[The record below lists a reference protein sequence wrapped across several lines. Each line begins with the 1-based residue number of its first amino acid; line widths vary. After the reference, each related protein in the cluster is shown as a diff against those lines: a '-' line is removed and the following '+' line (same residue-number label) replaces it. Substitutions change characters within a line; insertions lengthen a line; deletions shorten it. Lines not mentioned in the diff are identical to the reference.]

1 MPFERTAVLLFSLLA
16 ACSKPTGSYEGR
28 IVDPWTGSGRGGVKV
43 IARGPNDVRDAACQV
58 TEGTTSSDGTFRLE
72 RTCAD
77 VTYSLRL
84 DDPKLVAP
92 DLPVVKGGG
101 AEKAATDIAAWRIPG
116 SAGVYLLRKDQLE
129 SLHMNAAVE
138 GAWIKGT
145 DKKEVALYPTTV
157 PDPVPTV
164 QPGDVLILSGA
175 ATISRLKLYPM
186 IHHPAP
192 VTLEL
197 ASGAAMKVSDAWYL
211 GYDFPS
217 DREFEKVAAKLD
229 ESKVK
234 TIGAEASAARMIP
247 ADALPPGRYAFLGD
261 EDSRMLIFEVAP
273 ASGSTAPK

>member
-1 MPFERTAVLLFSLLA
+1 MNACLRTQPPDWPSRPGYYPAALSICNRPPAAACTGMSVPEPTRYPCRFEEVRMPFERTAVLLLSLLA
-16 ACSKPTGSYEGR
+16 ACSQPTGSYEGR

-145 DKKEVALYPTTV
+145 DKKEVALYPTAV
-157 PDPVPTV
+157 PDPVPTI
-164 QPGDVLILSGA
+164 QPGDVLILAGA
-175 ATISRLKLYPM
+175 ATISRLK
-186 IHHPAP
+186 
-192 VTLEL
+192 
-197 ASGAAMKVSDAWYL
+197 
-211 GYDFPS
+211 
-217 DREFEKVAAKLD
+217 
-229 ESKVK
+229 
-234 TIGAEASAARMIP
+234 
-247 ADALPPGRYAFLGD
+247 
-261 EDSRMLIFEVAP
+261 
-273 ASGSTAPK
+273 